1 MTYNHINQAIT
12 SELIS
17 IAGEKNVLLDPSR
30 IEAFSHD
37 ETSKEEYGHMP
48 DVVVTPQSTEAVAEI
63 VRLANRVHVPVTPRG
78 GREPDFRA
86 VPSPSMAVSSCRSKR

>member
-1 MTYNHINQAIT
+1 MTYNHINQAII
-12 SELIS
+12 SELIR
-17 IAGEKNVLLDPSR
+17 IVGEKNVLLDPSR

-48 DVVVTPQSTEAVAEI
+48 DVVVTPQSTQAVAEI

-78 GREPDFRA
+78 AGSGLSGGAIPIL
-86 VPSPSMAVSSCRSKR
+86 AVSSCRSKR